1 MRLYDELIYR
11 KIVASIMGAVGIA
24 ALYFIIRVLIN
35 RRNGKDELDGL
46 L

>member
-1 MRLYDELIYR
+1 MGLYDEPIYR
-11 KIVASIMGAVGIA
+11 KIVALIMVAVGIA
-24 ALYFIIRVLIN
+24 ALYFIIRVFIN

>member
-1 MRLYDELIYR
+1 MLHYDEQIYT
-11 KIVASIMGAVGIA
+11 KVVASIMGAVGIA